1 VTAGNSVQ
9 WIGYGMNDHSSIS
22 GRGGEG
28 IFFSA
33 TEFRPALGPTQPP
46 IQCVQVGKTVW
57 AWNWPLTSI

>member
-46 IQCVQVGKTVW
+46 IQCVQVGKTV
-57 AWNWPLTSI
+57 